1 VKIKRVIN
9 WAGAAILGIASLSTQ
24 AAVISL
30 FEYGFNIDGVVSDIF
45 NGGAVPGEV
54 NVGGFNVG
62 TGLGTITATISGAG
76 AHSFDAFFDHDIDQL
91 LNFYFNEIGATGGG
105 AAATGQSWEI
115 DEPGFGSPMPG
126 TAGSPYFGDIF
137 NNFVASTLDNQIFFD
152 AFDGQS
158 LLTPDDVSMAL
169 GWDFAL
175 AGAETAIISMMLSE
189 VAPAGGFFLEQ
200 HDPDSQASIFLSSTL
215 TIRGGMDPIPEP
227 SMVFL
232 LGIGLTGLVA
242 SRRGVKKA

>member
-1 VKIKRVIN
+1 MKIKRVIN

-24 AAVISL
+24 AAVIDL
-30 FEYGFNIDGVVSDIF
+30 FEYGFNIDGTVSSPVVS
-45 NGGAVPGEV
+45 GGPGDPVPAGV
-54 NVGGFNVG
+54 DVSGFSEI

-76 AHSFDAFFDHDIDQL
+76 DHVFIGFFDHEIDEAI
-91 LNFYFNEIGATGGG
+91 NTFFNENGATSG
-105 AAATGQSWEI
+105 AAAAGQSWEI
-115 DEPGFGSPMPG
+115 DEPGFL
-126 TAGSPYFGDIF
+126 FGDIF
-137 NNFVASTLDNQIFFD
+137 DNFFDSTVASGSLLDNSNGVP
-152 AFDGQS
+152 AG
-158 LLTPDDVSMAL
+158 LEDDVSMAL

-175 AGAETAIISMMLSE
+175 AGAETALISMMLSE

-232 LGIGLTGLVA
+232 LGIGLIGLIA
-242 SRRGVKKA
+242 NRRRLKKA